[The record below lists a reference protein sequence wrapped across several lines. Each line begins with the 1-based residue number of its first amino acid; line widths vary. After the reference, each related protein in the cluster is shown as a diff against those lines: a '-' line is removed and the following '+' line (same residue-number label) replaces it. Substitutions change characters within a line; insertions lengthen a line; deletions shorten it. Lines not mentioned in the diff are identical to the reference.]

1 MTLLIDQGN
10 SRWKLAPYETFDG
23 HAVESGANAD
33 NETLYAVTSRHR
45 SFNGVA
51 VVATVAA
58 AADAAL
64 LRDTLLASGVT
75 RIVEVRST
83 DPVPG
88 VVPGYKDNAKL
99 GVDRV
104 MAMVAARDRC
114 VGPFCVVDAGTAV
127 TIDCVDA
134 DGMHLGGFILPG
146 QRLARSCLLSGTA
159 IPSDPAVDDPGVF
172 GRDTGSAVAK
182 GALLAVASLVERLV
196 RGEPEGACM
205 PVFVGG
211 GDAAL
216 LAPLMPVPCTV
227 VPDLV
232 LHGLA
237 VMVRRGLV

>member
-10 SRWKLAPYETFDG
+10 SRWKLAPYETLAG
-23 HAVESGANAD
+23 NAVESGANAD
-33 NETLYAVTSRHR
+33 DAALQAAVACHR

-58 AADAAL
+58 VADAAL
-64 LRDTLLASGVT
+64 LRDSLLSSGVT
-75 RIVEVRST
+75 RIVQVRST

-88 VVPGYKDNAKL
+88 LVAGYRDNAQL

-104 MAMVAARDRC
+104 MAMVAVRDRC
-114 VGPFCVVDAGTAV
+114 AGPFCVVDAGTAV

-146 QRLARSCLLSGTA
+146 QRLARTCLLSGTA
-159 IPSDPAVDDPGVF
+159 IPADPAVDDPGVF

-182 GALLAVASLVERLV
+182 GARLAVASLVERLV
-196 RGEPEGACM
+196 RREPAGAGM
-205 PVFVGG
+205 AVFVGG
-211 GDAAL
+211 GDAAS
-216 LAPLMPVPCTV
+216 LAPLMPTPCTV

-237 VMVRRGLV
+237 VMVRQGLV